1 MFSRIKFNSPVVLTF
16 VFVSLISL
24 LLGLATNNAS
34 TKLFFSV
41 YRSSPINPLTY
52 IRLFTHVLGHIDWS
66 HYINNMLIILVVGPL
81 LEEKYGSANIVL
93 IIIATAFFSGIANM
107 IMFPQT
113 KLLGA
118 SGVVFAFILLSSI
131 TSFDQ
136 GKIPLT
142 FLLVAVIY
150 IGGQI
155 LSAIMVQD
163 NISNTTHIIGGIIGS
178 VFGYF
183 INNRG
188 NSKSAWEIKYY
199 EIYVWLMLKKH
210 I

>member
-1 MFSRIKFNSPVVLTF
+1 MFSRIKFNSPVILSF
-16 VFVSLISL
+16 VFISLISL
-24 LLGLATNNAS
+24 LLGLVTNNAS

-183 INNRG
+183 INNRE
-188 NSKSAWEIKYY
+188 NSKSA
-199 EIYVWLMLKKH
+199 
-210 I
+210 

>member
-163 NISNTTHIIGGIIGS
+163 SISNTTHIIGGIIGS

-188 NSKSAWEIKYY
+188 NSKSA
-199 EIYVWLMLKKH
+199 
-210 I
+210 

>member
-1 MFSRIKFNSPVVLTF
+1 MFSRIKFNSPVILSF
-16 VFVSLISL
+16 VFISLISL
-24 LLGLATNNAS
+24 LLGLVTNNAS

-183 INNRG
+183 INNRE
-188 NSKSAWEIKYY
+188 NSKSAWEIKY
-199 EIYVWLMLKKH
+199 IANCVWLMLKKNV
-210 I
+210 